1 MSSWCLNS
9 SSQNG
14 FSLKLHFLVVIIEN
28 VFSVSVFL
36 SGLLVYAIQKH
47 TLLILMEWP
56 LTDRKL
62 KQTHTYTHSY
72 KYNIHTHCPSLC
84 TKALTTELLW
94 FMIMA
99 NMVKCV
105 FLSLLIPL
113 SLIPTLWNQFPNKL
127 PITLFPKVYF
137 WVSQSETAKVDPS
150 RSSVWLSRSELPRA
164 FLPIWWRRGRM
175 LVAQLCP
182 ILCNSMDYS
191 PLGSSVHGILQAR
204 ILEWVTISFSRGSS
218 QLRDQTQFCIA
229 GRFFTIWAFR
239 EAPIWWKHT

>member
-1 MSSWCLNS
+1 
-9 SSQNG
+9 
-14 FSLKLHFLVVIIEN
+14 
-28 VFSVSVFL
+28 
-36 SGLLVYAIQKH
+36 
-47 TLLILMEWP
+47 MESP

-84 TKALTTELLW
+84 TKAFMTELLW

-113 SLIPTLWNQFPNKL
+113 SLIPTPWNQFPNKQ

-150 RSSVWLSRSELPRA
+150 HSSVWLLRSELPRA

-182 ILCNSMDYS
+182 ILGNSMDYS
-191 PLGSSVHGILQAR
+191 PLGSSVLGILQAR
-204 ILEWVTISFSRGSS
+204 LLECVALPCPSPGAVPDEGIKLSSTLQADSLPFEPLGKLPSGGSTLS
-218 QLRDQTQFCIA
+218 C
-229 GRFFTIWAFR
+229 
-239 EAPIWWKHT
+239 